1 MTQYSNDSNDLAQPS
16 PCQTAPLCT
25 ACESTQVFANARQ
38 MRYKTRVND
47 QEDPITSG
55 QADDDFDPQDSLNEA
70 LETDATEGDQ
80 DSYSDTAGHLPVL
93 IEPLL
98 ELFAPH
104 LNPNA
109 SQSMLDC
116 TLGRGGH
123 ASILAQRLSPQSH
136 YIGLDVDPENIAFSK
151 DRLAS
156 VPDACAF
163 TAVYSNFANAS
174 AAIAGQGVEKVDL
187 LLADLGFASNQM
199 DDPSRGFSFANDG
212 PLDMR
217 LDPDLPQSAADLV
230 NHLPAEELADII
242 YQYGEERLSR
252 KIARKIVE
260 ERNHQPIL
268 TTETLARIVRHAYGP
283 AANNRNNNRGGK
295 GSKANKGSKGSK
307 QGKSIH
313 PATKTFMALRIAVN
327 GELDVLDKLLSDL
340 PALMKP
346 NGVAAIISFHSLEDR
361 RVKQAFLKLEHD
373 ELAKR
378 LTRKPLIASDEEMRN
393 NPRSRS
399 AKLRAVQFAAND

>member
-1 MTQYSNDSNDLAQPS
+1 M
-16 PCQTAPLCT
+16 
-25 ACESTQVFANARQ
+25 
-38 MRYKTRVND
+38 ND

-55 QADDDFDPQDSLNEA
+55 QGDDDLNDLDA
-70 LETDATEGDQ
+70 LETDATEGDA

-93 IEPLL
+93 IEPLIDL
-98 ELFAPH
+98 LAPQLDPTFTAAH
-104 LNPNA
+104 
-109 SQSMLDC
+109 SQVMVDC

-123 ASILAQRLSPQSH
+123 ASILAPLLGKLGR
-136 YIGLDVDPENIAFSK
+136 YIGLDVDPANIAFSI

-156 VPDACAF
+156 VTDACRFA
-163 TAVYSNFANAS
+163 AVQSNFANAS
-174 AAIAGQGVEKVDL
+174 AALSGQGVDKADL

-199 DDPSRGFSFANDG
+199 DDPSRGFSFANNG

-217 LDPDLPQSAADLV
+217 LDPDIPQSAADLV
-230 NHLPAEELADII
+230 NALPAEELADII

-283 AANNRNNNRGGK
+283 AANPRNNRGGK
-295 GSKANKGSKGSK
+295 GSKG
-307 QGKSIH
+307 GKSIH

-327 GELDVLDKLLSDL
+327 GELDALDKLLADL
-340 PALMKP
+340 PALMNK

-361 RVKQAFLKLEHD
+361 RVKQAFLKLEQ
-373 ELAKR
+373 EGLAKR
-378 LTRKPLIASDEEMRN
+378 LTRKPVIASDEEMRN

-399 AKLRAVQFAAND
+399 AKMRAVQFV

>member
-1 MTQYSNDSNDLAQPS
+1 M
-16 PCQTAPLCT
+16 
-25 ACESTQVFANARQ
+25 
-38 MRYKTRVND
+38 ND

-55 QADDDFDPQDSLNEA
+55 QNHASQPPDSMDDSSEYRDNGD
-70 LETDATEGDQ
+70 LETDATEGAT
-80 DSYSDTAGHLPVL
+80 DSHSDTAGHLPVL

-98 ELFAPH
+98 ELLTPKINAAQ
-104 LNPNA
+104 NA
-109 SQSMLDC
+109 SESESGSESGPASTLTMLDC

-123 ASILAQRLSPQSH
+123 ASIFAPLLKQAAPDGSR
-136 YIGLDVDPENIAFSK
+136 YIGLDIDPENIAYAA
-151 DRLAS
+151 DRLNAL
-156 VPDACAF
+156 PDSCMF
-163 TAVYSNFANAS
+163 DTVYSNFANAP
-174 AAIAGQGVEKVDL
+174 AAVAGLGMEKVDL

-199 DDPSRGFSFANDG
+199 DDPQRGFSFANDG

-217 LDPDLPQSAADLV
+217 LDPDLPQTAADLV
-230 NHLPAEELADII
+230 NNLPAEDLADII

-260 ERNHQPIL
+260 ERNHLPIL

-283 AANNRNNNRGGK
+283 AANPRNNKGKGGK
-295 GSKANKGSKGSK
+295 GGKGAKGKS

-327 GELDVLDKLLSDL
+327 GELDALDKLLSDL
-340 PALMKP
+340 PALIAK

-361 RVKQAFLKLEHD
+361 RVKQAFLKLEQD
-373 ELAKR
+373 GLAKR
-378 LTRKPLIASDEEMRN
+378 LTRKPMIASDEEMRT

-399 AKLRAVQFAAND
+399 AKLRAVQFV